1 MELKKAS
8 YTIVT
13 LITYVATFLL
23 TGIVL
28 QPEILSIIGLL
39 FVVTYL
45 IISLALIS
53 KFAPRTFKL

>member
-45 IISLALIS
+45 IISLVLIS